1 MKDSWP
7 RNLAGKGKGVGNLPE
22 GFDQGRTRMRR
33 SKIYNHIPWSDTVRG
48 WDLWEW
54 VQVACSATLF
64 VFVWNI
70 ALATPRLNFKWN
82 LLHLLPLTGIRFY
95 QYVPSTCQCI
105 FKSPRI
111 RKHSHYKVVVGA
123 SAGLGYGPSWPALS
137 IEPAGTWRYIYDIK
151 SASEWALPP
160 QIGLCLS

>member
-48 WDLWEW
+48 WDLWER
-54 VQVACSATLF
+54 VQVACNATLF

-95 QYVPSTCQCI
+95 QYVPSTCQCQI
-105 FKSPRI
+105 H
-111 RKHSHYKVVVGA
+111 KHFQISRNSETFPLQGCGWCQCGVGV
-123 SAGLGYGPSWPALS
+123 
-137 IEPAGTWRYIYDIK
+137 
-151 SASEWALPP
+151 WAELTRSFHRTCWNLT
-160 QIGLCLS
+160 IHIWY